1 MLPSL
6 MAGRSGRAGR
16 SGHAVTFYTE
26 DDVPLLRSVAHVIFA
41 SGCDV
46 PSWML
51 NLPKVHKQK
60 TFKPSGVS
68 PQSDDPKTKQQSKS
82 SFQKPKPIGT
92 SDGLKKQRPQKAA
105 KGAQK
110 PKPIGTSQAFKKK
123 PRFQS
128 ANGTGKKEAS
138 KVSKD
143 VKRRND

>member
-1 MLPSL
+1 

-51 NLPKVHKQK
+51 NLPKVHKNRA
-60 TFKPSGVS
+60 FKPSEVS
-68 PQSDDPKTKQQSKS
+68 LQADDPKKTEQPKS
-82 SFQKPKPIGT
+82 SRKPKPMGK
-92 SDGLKKQRPQKAA
+92 SDGLKKQQPQKAE
-105 KGAQK
+105 KGARK
-110 PKPIGTSQAFKKK
+110 PKPIGTSQVFKKK

-128 ANGTGKKEAS
+128 ANGMGKKEVS
-138 KVSKD
+138 KGSKD
-143 VKRRND
+143 VKRRKD

>member
-1 MLPSL
+1 

-51 NLPKVHKQK
+51 NLPKVHKHRA
-60 TFKPSGVS
+60 FKPSEVS
-68 PQSDDPKTKQQSKS
+68 LQSDDPKKTQQPKS
-82 SFQKPKPIGT
+82 SSRKPKPMGK
-92 SDGLKKQRPQKAA
+92 SDGLKKQQPQKAE
-105 KGAQK
+105 KGARK
-110 PKPIGTSQAFKKK
+110 PKPIGTSQVFKKK

-128 ANGTGKKEAS
+128 ANGMGKKEVS
-138 KVSKD
+138 KGSKD
-143 VKRRND
+143 VKRRKD